1 MKDMPGQ
8 LCRKL
13 RQSQPEKSG
22 QVGQAFLQQLPLKL
36 SGSERDNYS
45 QLGNNFKTATSR
57 QLVGKWAMTVLKM
70 RPKLGLISR
79 MSLVRSRDRNSR
91 QIVGIITRKD
101 AGKSWAKLAQ
111 LFYNNFRPSW
121 AEVSVEIRPMM
132 GLISSVATSSQ
143 VGTKLKSLANLAR
156 LLTEAGLLTCGQL
169 GHKLKNGAQVD
180 QHFRCLKDNSVQ
192 FELN

>member
-1 MKDMPGQ
+1 MSGMPGRTLASMKRKSYDFQKAGTIWRSKCHVYVDSGSAWLELPLLIILANFARIIALKNHPKLGWILKDMSGQ

-91 QIVGIITRKD
+91 QIVGNYYEE
-101 AGKSWAKLAQ
+101 GYGQKL
-111 LFYNNFRPSW
+111 
-121 AEVSVEIRPMM
+121 
-132 GLISSVATSSQ
+132 GQ
-143 VGTKLKSLANLAR
+143 VGPTFL
-156 LLTEAGLLTCGQL
+156 
-169 GHKLKNGAQVD
+169 
-180 QHFRCLKDNSVQ
+180 
-192 FELN
+192 

>member
-1 MKDMPGQ
+1 MPGQ

-70 RPKLGLISR
+70 RPKLGLIFSKAVQMVTKR
-79 MSLVRSRDRNSR
+79 PVYRLVTMMVTSFGDEGPSKLFPRWEQLLWVTSVQDE
-91 QIVGIITRKD
+91 QKLIV
-101 AGKSWAKLAQ
+101 L
-111 LFYNNFRPSW
+111 
-121 AEVSVEIRPMM
+121 MM
-132 GLISSVATSSQ
+132 GTVSMMIWNF
-143 VGTKLKSLANLAR
+143 GP
-156 LLTEAGLLTCGQL
+156 
-169 GHKLKNGAQVD
+169 
-180 QHFRCLKDNSVQ
+180 
-192 FELN
+192 

>member
-1 MKDMPGQ
+1 MKRKSYDFQKAGTIWHSKCHVYVDSGSAWLELPLLIILANFARIIALKNHPKLGWILKDMSGQ

-70 RPKLGLISR
+70 RPKLGHIFPKAVQMVTKRPVYRLVTMMVTVSR
-79 MSLVRSRDRNSR
+79 MKDHQNCSHDGNNYRQQLLFNMNRS
-91 QIVGIITRKD
+91 
-101 AGKSWAKLAQ
+101 
-111 LFYNNFRPSW
+111 
-121 AEVSVEIRPMM
+121 
-132 GLISSVATSSQ
+132 
-143 VGTKLKSLANLAR
+143 
-156 LLTEAGLLTCGQL
+156 
-169 GHKLKNGAQVD
+169 
-180 QHFRCLKDNSVQ
+180 
-192 FELN
+192 

>member
-111 LFYNNFRPSW
+111 LFYNDFRPSW
-121 AEVSVEIRPMM
+121 DEVE
-132 GLISSVATSSQ
+132 
-143 VGTKLKSLANLAR
+143 KSR
-156 LLTEAGLLTCGQL
+156 QL
-169 GHKLKNGAQVD
+169 GETFDGGGAADLWPTWPQVEKW
-180 QHFRCLKDNSVQ
+180 CSS
-192 FELN
+192 

>member
-1 MKDMPGQ
+1 MKRKSYDFQKPGTIWRSKCHVYVDSSSAWLELPLLIILANFARIIALKNHPKLGWILKDMSGQ

-13 RQSQPEKSG
+13 RQSQPEKSS

-57 QLVGKWAMTVLKM
+57 QLVGKWAMTVFKM
-70 RPKLGLISR
+70 RPKLGHISR
-79 MSLVRSRDRNSR
+79 MLLVRSRDRNSR

-111 LFYNNFRPSW
+111 LF
-121 AEVSVEIRPMM
+121 
-132 GLISSVATSSQ
+132 
-143 VGTKLKSLANLAR
+143 
-156 LLTEAGLLTCGQL
+156 
-169 GHKLKNGAQVD
+169 
-180 QHFRCLKDNSVQ
+180 
-192 FELN
+192 